1 MDGRQILDTILITNK
16 VIDSRLQSSK
26 STVISKLDIEKAFNH
41 VNWDF
46 LLVVLEKMGF
56 ISG

>member
-1 MDGRQILDTILITNK
+1 MDGIQILDTILITNK